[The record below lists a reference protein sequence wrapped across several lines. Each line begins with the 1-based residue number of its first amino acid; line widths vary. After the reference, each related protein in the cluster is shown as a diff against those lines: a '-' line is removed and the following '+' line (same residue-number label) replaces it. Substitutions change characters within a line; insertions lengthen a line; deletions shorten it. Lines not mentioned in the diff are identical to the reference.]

1 MSPETLLQLRRLSK
15 DFSTQRA
22 VADVSLEIP
31 RGAFFSLLGPSGCGK
46 TTILRMVAGFET
58 PTAGEV
64 WLNGQRID
72 VLPPYQRNVNT
83 VFQSY
88 ALFPHLTV
96 QGNVEFGLRH
106 KKGTDDIKRV
116 LEVLKQV
123 RLEAKASRK
132 PSELSGGERQ
142 RVALA
147 RAIVLEPDVLLLDE
161 PLSAL
166 DPRLRK
172 QVRVELRDLQRR
184 VGVTFLFVTHD
195 QEEAL
200 SMSDQIAVM
209 NAGALE
215 QVGTPREIYAQP
227 RSRFVADFLGAMNWI
242 DGIGVRPE
250 AVSICPQGRKA
261 IVTGV
266 TYLGSFCYVAMTL
279 ESGEAVQ
286 AQVSPG
292 VHYQAGQT
300 VCVTWNPDDE
310 IHV

>member
-1 MSPETLLQLRRLSK
+1 
-15 DFSTQRA
+15 
-22 VADVSLEIP
+22 
-31 RGAFFSLLGPSGCGK
+31 
-46 TTILRMVAGFET
+46 
-58 PTAGEV
+58 
-64 WLNGQRID
+64 
-72 VLPPYQRNVNT
+72 
-83 VFQSY
+83 
-88 ALFPHLTV
+88 
-96 QGNVEFGLRH
+96 
-106 KKGTDDIKRV
+106 
-116 LEVLKQV
+116 V